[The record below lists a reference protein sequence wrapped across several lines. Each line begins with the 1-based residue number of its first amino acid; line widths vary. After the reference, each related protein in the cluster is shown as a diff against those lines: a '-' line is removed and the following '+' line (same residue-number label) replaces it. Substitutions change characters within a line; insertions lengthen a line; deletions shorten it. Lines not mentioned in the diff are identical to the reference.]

1 MDHPFFSTVSGYADN
16 DPDRRFFHAGTQSLS
31 YRDFL
36 TSVERISGSLNSAGV
51 AHGSKVALV
60 MPNSTMWY
68 TVFWAIV
75 RIGAHP
81 LPLDPLAGEWE
92 IVRMLDIT
100 GCTICFVASCY
111 KSNPIIDVVRNA
123 LRALPSLQKVVVVDG
138 FERRSSLT
146 QIVSIEDFCELGTGA
161 VPELFT
167 PQSDEPLMLACTSGS
182 TGNPK
187 VITVPHVGFLKSQ
200 KDMADYL
207 GFCERD
213 SMAVGMPLYHQGG
226 FGMGLQMIL
235 NGGAVF
241 YEPVFDPAAFCD
253 LIVRE
258 GITVVQLTPTIARII
273 LSMPDIDYQ
282 DFCGVRLCYFA
293 GEVLPME
300 IAREFFV
307 KRGIRVVNVIGSS
320 ETATMV
326 VWDSDVDRDH
336 DTNEFRALPFTEFA
350 ILDEHRCEVPPGETG
365 TICVHTDAQLLEY
378 YKNECETARRL
389 FTMDNC
395 TWFDTGDLGIR
406 TAMDRVKFAGRSKRI
421 IKRGA
426 NLVCPEESEAFLLT
440 HPMIAAAAVT
450 GEPHELLGEMIVA
463 YIQPAPGCLLTR
475 SDIVSFYMGRLAAYK
490 IPDKMIFTD
499 SIPHDIGKVQF
510 KHLNHHNPER
520 TT

>member
-1 MDHPFFSTVSGYADN
+1 MDHPFFSTISGYADK
-16 DPDRRFFHAGTQSLS
+16 DPDKKFFYAGTRSLS
-31 YRDFL
+31 YRDFMA
-36 TSVERISGSLNSAGV
+36 SVELISRSLHLTGAV
-51 AHGSKVALV
+51 RGSKVALI

-68 TVFWAIV
+68 TVFWGIV

-92 IVRMLDIT
+92 IVHMLNLT
-100 GCTICFVASCY
+100 GCSTCFVASCY
-111 KSNPIIDVVRNA
+111 KCNPIIDVVRKA
-123 LRALPSLQKVVVVDG
+123 LCDLPPFLKVVVVDD
-138 FERRSSLT
+138 FENCGSLA
-146 QIVSIEDFCELGTGA
+146 QIISIEDFYEPGRGA
-161 VPELFT
+161 APELFT

-253 LIVRE
+253 LIARN
-258 GITVVQLTPTIARII
+258 GITVVQLTSTIARII
-273 LSMPDIDYQ
+273 LSMPDMDLQ

-300 IAREFFV
+300 IAKEFFV
-307 KRGIRVVNVIGSS
+307 RRGIRVVNVIGSS

-326 VWDSDVDRDH
+326 VWDSEVDRDH
-336 DTNEFRALPFTEFA
+336 DTNEFRTLPFTEFA
-350 ILDEHRCEVPPGETG
+350 ILDEHRCEVPQGETG

-378 YKNECETARRL
+378 YENKDETARRL
-389 FTMDNC
+389 FTMDDRI
-395 TWFDTGDLGIR
+395 WFDTGDLGIR
-406 TAMDRVKFAGRSKRI
+406 TAEDRVKFAGRSKRI

-440 HPMIAAAAVT
+440 HPKIAAVAVR

-463 YIQPAPGCLLTR
+463 YIQPAPGCSLTR
-475 SDIVSFYMGRLAAYK
+475 YDIVSFYMGRLAAYK

-510 KHLNHHNPER
+510 KHLNHHNPE
-520 TT
+520 